1 MARALVTGGAGF
13 IGSNLV
19 DRLLAEGWAVD
30 VVDDL
35 STGSL
40 ANLADARSD
49 PSYDFTFQRL
59 DVRSDALVDLMT
71 RRRPDVV
78 FHLAASGDVAGSLAR
93 PVFDADVNV
102 LGSLNVLEG
111 ARAAGATKVVFASSG
126 SGLVVPHVVAKRAV
140 EDYLAVYRSVHA
152 LEFTALALGSVYG
165 PRQESGV
172 VLAMAERLLRG
183 ERVTIFGDGSAA
195 DDYVYVDDV
204 VDAFARAAE
213 RGGGLVLPIG
223 TGVATSVEG
232 MYSLMAAA
240 LGVDEAPAFAAA
252 RDGGLDGVDPAEGW
266 SGALDPAR
274 AAIHLGWKPWTAVA
288 EGVVSLLRWLA
299 DR

>member
-40 ANLADARSD
+40 ANLSDARSD
-49 PSYDFTFQRL
+49 PANDFTFHRL
-59 DVRSDALVDLMT
+59 DVRSDALLDLMT
-71 RRRPDVV
+71 RRRPSVV
-78 FHLAASGDVAGSLAR
+78 FHLAASCDVAGSVSR
-93 PVFDADVNV
+93 PVHDADVNV

-111 ARAAGATKVVFASSG
+111 ARACGASKVVFASSG
-126 SGLVVPHVVAKRAV
+126 SGLAVPHVVGKRAV
-140 EDYLAVYRSVHA
+140 EDYLAVYRSLHS

-172 VLAMAERLLRG
+172 VLGMAERLVRG
-183 ERVTIFGDGSAA
+183 ERVTIFGSGAA
-195 DDYVYVDDV
+195 AEDYVYVDDV

-213 RGGGLVLPIG
+213 RGGGLVLQIG
-223 TGVATSVEG
+223 TGVATTLDEL
-232 MYSLMAAA
+232 YALMAAA
-240 LGVDEAPAFAAA
+240 LGVDEPPNRGAA
-252 RDGGLDGVDPAEGW
+252 RDDVVGLNPDEASP
-266 SGALDPAR
+266 ALDPGR
-274 AAIHLGWKPWTAVA
+274 AAIHLGWKPWTPVA
-288 EGVVSLLRWLA
+288 EGVVALLRWLA
-299 DR
+299 DSAG